1 MEKPACYSERHAS
14 AFQEA
19 GVADAYAFRPPYP
32 PEVFEV
38 LAQLLPTHPRR
49 ILDAGCGTGAL
60 ARNLTAHA
68 VPIDA
73 VDISAAMIERGRQL
87 PNGAHPLITWI
98 VSPIETAALDPPY
111 SLILAGESLHWMDWF
126 SVLPRFAGMLEPGGQ
141 LVILDLAHQPTPWSG
156 RVQQLI
162 ARYSTNQEYQ
172 RLDLVDELT
181 RRNLFAERGRAVTA
195 PWIFRQPV
203 REYAESFHGR
213 AACSR
218 ERMSAEDAAAFDQ
231 EITRAVAAYEREPV
245 ELPIVATIVWGIP
258 SLPAPGK

>member
-1 MEKPACYSERHAS
+1 MEKPACYSQRHAS

-38 LAQLLPTHPRR
+38 LAQLLPAQPGR

-60 ARNLTAHA
+60 ARNLTGHG

-73 VDISAAMIERGRQL
+73 VDISAAMIKHGREL
-87 PNGAHPLITWI
+87 PNGSHPLINWI
-98 VSPIETAALDPPY
+98 VSSIETAMLDPPY

-141 LVILDLAHQPTPWSG
+141 LVILDLAHQPMPWSS
-156 RVQQLI
+156 RVQHLI

-172 RLDLVDELT
+172 RLDLVEELT
-181 RRNLFAERGRAVTA
+181 RRNLFVERGRAVTA
-195 PWIFRQPV
+195 PWMFRQSV
-203 REYAESFHGR
+203 REYVESFHGR

-218 ERMSAEDAAAFDQ
+218 ERMSAEDAAGFDQ
-231 EITRAVAAYEREPV
+231 EIASAVTAYEREAV
-245 ELPIVATIVWGIP
+245 ELPIVATIVWGAP
-258 SLPAPGK
+258 SPPARRQ